1 MKKPRL
7 TKVQVSNI
15 VKLRKSGHSI
25 SEIGKIV
32 SKGKSTIHHY
42 VKNISVS
49 GKFKVI
55 LDKKQNGSRSK
66 QESIRDWSEAKI
78 LVREKLGKLT
88 KRDFILI
95 AGMLYWGEGSKTNEL
110 NIINSEASLIRVF
123 VNGLEAL
130 GVNKGNIRISLRL
143 YSDLNK
149 EDCICYW
156 LSELNLDR
164 SNLVSISYLTGKKSG
179 KLPYGMCRLR
189 VTKAGLYF
197 KQLISIMD
205 YVKMPL

>member
-95 AGMLYWGEGSKTNEL
+95 AGRQNGFIGNDFAHLTAPLLSTAIVRTNHTDPV
-110 NIINSEASLIRVF
+110 NF
-123 VNGLEAL
+123 V
-130 GVNKGNIRISLRL
+130 
-143 YSDLNK
+143 
-149 EDCICYW
+149 
-156 LSELNLDR
+156 
-164 SNLVSISYLTGKKSG
+164 
-179 KLPYGMCRLR
+179 
-189 VTKAGLYF
+189 
-197 KQLISIMD
+197 
-205 YVKMPL
+205 